1 MQRSCPQRHNWGG
14 RTLNQG
20 VSALVRSAQG
30 DIWLA
35 DQLNAENPLERYAIF
50 ALRIDE
56 LYTKHNAELRMKL
69 GQLFREGDT
78 REEYLRKIR
87 GELSRII
94 EKVEFMLS
102 YDSNWIGV
110 NHWIGTMMYVLS
122 GIFDNKPHISSVEC
136 KSRCRTWMRSLHI
149 IDFPHS
155 RAWDTAG
162 RYKALVESLMQDNGE
177 DHRWTEYEDKLS
189 CPALYTQWWNQLFE
203 LIIDAIYIHF
213 PV

>member
-1 MQRSCPQRHNWGG
+1 MNQWVSDLIRSTRNDP
-14 RTLNQG
+14 
-20 VSALVRSAQG
+20 S
-30 DIWLA
+30 LA
-35 DQLNAENPLERYAIF
+35 DQLNANNPLERYAIF

-78 REEYLRKIR
+78 RKEYLRKIR
-87 GELSRII
+87 DELSRII
-94 EKVEFMLS
+94 ENIEFMIH
-102 YDSNWIGV
+102 YDSNWIRV

-122 GIFDNKPHISSVEC
+122 GIFDNKPHISCDEC

-149 IDFPHS
+149 IDFPHP

-162 RYKALVESLMQDNGE
+162 RYKALVESLIQYNGE
-177 DHRWTEYEDKLS
+177 NQRWTEHEDKLS

-203 LIIDAIYIHF
+203 LIIDAIYMGKWKKM
-213 PV
+213 